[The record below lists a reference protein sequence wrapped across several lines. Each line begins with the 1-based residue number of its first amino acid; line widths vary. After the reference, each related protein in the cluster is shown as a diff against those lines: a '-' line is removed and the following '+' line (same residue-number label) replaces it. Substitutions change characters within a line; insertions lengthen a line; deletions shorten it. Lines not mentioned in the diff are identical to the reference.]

1 MRILTKILVIITVF
15 CFSAIFVISLISD
28 TMLLSNYRELESDLV
43 SSHIIHFR
51 KGIEVEI
58 DNLASIVNDWARWD
72 DTYEFIAGKK
82 PEYISSNL
90 VLDAFINLR
99 VNFMV
104 FLNSSQDVF
113 YARSV
118 DLQTGELI
126 NLSDDWITE
135 ILSYGEIIFDHNTL
149 ESNIHGI
156 ITLAGSPLLFSSA
169 PIITSEYA
177 GPSHGILLMGRFLDR
192 AEVEYLKYLTDLNA
206 SIFSPTDD
214 TISEGIGL
222 DSLFYQNESSFIF
235 NTSSDHII
243 EGYAVVHDISGE
255 PSFIMKISTS
265 RSIYQQGKRT
275 IVSLQLTIGLLGLFV
290 GSIFIIVL
298 YSTIISRLTSLTEQM
313 RSIKIENSAKHNV
326 KMKGNDE
333 IGILAQ
339 SINETLHELDLNRS
353 KLSELNETLEEQV
366 KDRTAKVNSLLK
378 HKDEFINQL
387 GHDLKNPLGP
397 LISLLPILKNHATTD
412 KDKEIIDTL
421 LRNVNYIR
429 NLVVKTIALAQ
440 LNSPNLK
447 LKAEEIKL
455 EELIDEVLQDNN
467 FLINKKKINVEKD
480 IPTDLKITADRLWM
494 HEVFINLLNNAINFS
509 PTSGTIVINARADPS
524 DVTVSI
530 HDNGIGMTKNQLDH
544 IFDEFYKADGSRH
557 DFDSSGLGLS
567 IVKRIV
573 EKHGGNIWAE
583 SQGKGKGSHF
593 FFTIPSSLP
602 SEKHQ

>member
-1 MRILTKILVIITVF
+1 
-15 CFSAIFVISLISD
+15 
-28 TMLLSNYRELESDLV
+28 MLLSNYRELENDLV
-43 SSHIIHFR
+43 SSQIIRFR

-58 DNLASIVNDWARWD
+58 DNLVSIVNDWARWD
-72 DTYEFIAGKK
+72 DTYEFTAGEK

-99 VNFMV
+99 INFMV
-104 FLNSSQDVF
+104 FLNSSQDIF

-126 NLSDDWITE
+126 TLSEDSITE

-149 ESNIHGI
+149 ESNNHGI
-156 ITLAGSPLLFSSA
+156 ITLAESPLLFSSA

-177 GPSHGILLMGRFLDR
+177 GPSHGILLMGRFLNER
-192 AEVEYLKYLTDLNA
+192 EVEYLRYLTDLNA
-206 SIFSPTDD
+206 SIFNPDDD
-214 TISEGIGL
+214 TILEGTQF
-222 DSLFYQNESSFIF
+222 DSSFYLNESSFIF
-235 NTSSDHII
+235 NTPSDYII

-255 PSFIMKISTS
+255 PSFILKISTN

-275 IVSLQLTIGLLGLFV
+275 IASLQLTTGLLGLFV
-290 GSIFIIVL
+290 GSILIIVL
-298 YSTIISRLTSLTEQM
+298 YSTIISRLTKLTKQM
-313 RSIKIENSAKHNV
+313 RSIRIESSGPHKV
-326 KMKGNDE
+326 KMKGHDE

-339 SINETLHELDLNRS
+339 SINETLHELDINRT

-366 KDRTAKVNSLLK
+366 KERTAEVNALLK
-378 HKDEFINQL
+378 HKDEFINEL

-397 LISLLPILKNHATTD
+397 LISLLPILKNHATTEN
-412 KDKEIIDTL
+412 DKEIIDTL
-421 LRNVNYIR
+421 IRNVNYIR

-455 EELIDEVLQDNN
+455 DELIDEVFQDNTL
-467 FLINKKKINVEKD
+467 FINEKNINIEKD

-494 HEVFINLLNNAINFS
+494 HELFINLLNNAIKFS
-509 PTSGTIVINARADPS
+509 PTKGTIGITASTDPS
-524 DVTVSI
+524 GVTISL
-530 HDNGIGMTKNQLDH
+530 HDNGRGMTKNQLDR

-573 EKHGGNIWAE
+573 EKHGGRIWAE
-583 SQGKGKGSHF
+583 SKGHGKGSTF
-593 FFTIPSSLP
+593 KFTIPFSLP
-602 SEKHQ
+602 KDVYQ